1 MIFAKIIR
9 DNIMRFRYFLLF
21 LNLSFSLS
29 VISLTT
35 IFLSHFFSSPSSFLS
50 HLAVSIADNRLSIWS
65 IFCRGPIYHSV
76 VHVYC
81 GPYITLWSM
90 CRSVVHIIS
99 ITPGSIY
106 YCVVHISLCGPSV
119 GLGSIALLHRPHK
132 QDHNLHGPAGALGEC
147 APLES
152 RGQTSVQPWGDDPPA
167 QSECRRT
174 GPEPSGVSCK
184 FLDSETPRDI
194 SLVKQLRI
202 IVCSSF

>member
-1 MIFAKIIR
+1 
-9 DNIMRFRYFLLF
+9 MRFRYFLLF

-29 VISLTT
+29 VFSLTT
-35 IFLSHFFSSPSSFLS
+35 IFLSFLLFSIFLS
-50 HLAVSIADNRLSIWS
+50 LSSCCLYRGYSSLNLVHILPGAHIS
-65 IFCRGPIYHSV
+65 LRGPCVLWSIYHSV
-76 VHVYC
+76 VHVSVCGTYYITHSWVHILLR
-81 GPYITLWSM
+81 GPY
-90 CRSVVHIIS
+90 
-99 ITPGSIY
+99 
-106 YCVVHISLCGPSV
+106 V
-119 GLGSIALLHRPHK
+119 GLWSIALLHRPHK